1 MGFDSDRFLTIAARR
16 QQLREADAHERAGI
30 AAAAGA
36 GDAAYDAA
44 TGAAGAADAARRL
57 ANDLGGPAC
66 ASSSAVSCAEL
77 ADHLGHLADAFTRL
91 GAQFSAT
98 ADRARDDHLAHLR
111 DRIGPVPADYIGDLL
126 RPADDHRPPGH
137 ADNCPGF
144 GYHATHPTC
153 PPDGA
158 LFLVGFDLD

>member
-16 QQLREADAHERAGI
+16 QKLREADAHEQAGI

-36 GDAAYDAA
+36 CDAAYDAA
-44 TGAAGAADAARRL
+44 SGAAGAADAARRL
-57 ANDLGGPAC
+57 AKDLGGPAH
-66 ASSSAVSCAEL
+66 ASAVSCAAL

-91 GAQFSAT
+91 GAQLDRT
-98 ADRARDDHLAHLR
+98 ADRHRDDHLAHFR
-111 DRIGPVPADYIGDLL
+111 DRIGAVPAEYVADLL